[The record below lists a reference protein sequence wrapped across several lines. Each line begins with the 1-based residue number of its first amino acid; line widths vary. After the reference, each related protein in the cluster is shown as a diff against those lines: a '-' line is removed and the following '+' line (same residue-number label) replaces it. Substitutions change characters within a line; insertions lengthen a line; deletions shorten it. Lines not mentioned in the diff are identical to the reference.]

1 MIPWFFILMASA
13 RLLVIIWCYLLDLIK
28 EHPFVQDVLFVDS
41 GDPWNP
47 KPTTVNNVMKML
59 ECMHRVL
66 KPEGIFVS
74 ITFGQVRRFSLS
86 KLPPINFIYNNHL
99 CRIYLVPFT
108 TIIHVLFLMSSES
121 VSFLCLKV

>member
-1 MIPWFFILMASA
+1 M
-13 RLLVIIWCYLLDLIK
+13 DN
-28 EHPFVQDVLFVDS
+28 

-74 ITFGQVRRFSLS
+74 ITFGQVREILIVQMR
-86 KLPPINFIYNNHL
+86 LPLIS
-99 CRIYLVPFT
+99 FT
-108 TIIHVLFLMSSES
+108 TIIHVGFI
-121 VSFLCLKV
+121 